1 MPTTDT
7 RSIWQTPAG
16 GSLMA
21 AMLGLRPVSSAD
33 RETLAQL
40 KAAPATASDAEF
52 KEGDHPR
59 GENGQ
64 FGSGGGASSSPYHD
78 GAKAIRNMDPDDR
91 DNTYP
96 ADLPGGWQA
105 HNLYEAQKLMPKG
118 SDKFKRL
125 TDSNSFTLHQDYHA
139 LAHVDGHLFGLSKY
153 EDPDAESDDEDRN
166 GDPKEYCWHFV
177 RLDHPNEK
185 GVETHTRDPEEAIK
199 AMREYKPPAEV
210 FVPGRKKPIAQ
221 DAGWIED
228 DHERA
233 KNGQFGTGSGGASG
247 GVKPPVKPQTAQVS
261 VKASAAREFVP
272 AALYDEAQRTIA
284 LYSKQETPAA
294 PLSDA
299 DKATATEQLAQHLAA
314 AHAAKPAYD
323 EKLKAIGEK
332 LGADVKLAGI
342 KGGDRLLE
350 KHVRENGSNPAE
362 MKDLVRGSLVVKSL
376 DDVGPAL
383 EALSKDF
390 KIARVKDRFAA
401 PLSTGY
407 SDMLINVELTGG
419 ILGEVQIHVPEM
431 LAAKGELGHALY
443 DIERKLPP
451 GSALKEQLVEMQS
464 RVYGAASAAAR
475 QRATSK
481 RLPPENSQ
489 S

>member
-1 MPTTDT
+1 MPTTD
-7 RSIWQTPAG
+7 RSSIWQSPAG

-21 AMLGLRPVSSAD
+21 AMLGLRPVSRAD

-40 KAAPATASDAEF
+40 KAAPAAAQDAEF

-59 GENGQ
+59 AENGQ
-64 FGSGGGASSSPYHD
+64 FGSGGGASASPYHD
-78 GAKAIRNMDPDDR
+78 GAKAIRNMDPDTR

-105 HNLYEAQKLMPKG
+105 HNLYEAQKLMPKD
-118 SDKFKRL
+118 SDKFKRV

-139 LAHVDGHLFGLSKY
+139 LARVDGHLFGLSKY

-166 GDPKEYCWHFV
+166 GDPKEFCWHFV

-185 GVETHTRDPEEAIK
+185 GVETHSRDPEEVIK
-199 AMREYKPPAEV
+199 AMRAYEPPAEV
-210 FVPGRKKPIAQ
+210 FVPGRKKPIAH
-221 DAGWIED
+221 DAGWIEE

-233 KNGQFGTGSGGASG
+233 PNGQFGSGSGGASG
-247 GVKPPVKPQTAQVS
+247 SVKPTVAPQTAPV
-261 VKASAAREFVP
+261 VAKASAAREFVP
-272 AALYDEAQRTIA
+272 HEVYEEAQRVIA
-284 LYSKQETPAA
+284 LYAREEAPTA
-294 PLSDA
+294 PLSDEA
-299 DKATATEQLAQHLAA
+299 KAQAANELAQHLAA
-314 AHAAKPAYD
+314 AHAAKPDYD
-323 EKLKAIGEK
+323 AKLKAIGES

-362 MKDLVRGSLVVKSL
+362 MKDLVRGSLVVKTL

-383 EALSKDF
+383 EAIGKNF
-390 KIARVKDRFAA
+390 KVARVKDRFAK
-401 PLSTGY
+401 PMDTGY
-407 SDMLINVELTGG
+407 SDMLINVELPGG
-419 ILGEVQIHVPEM
+419 ILGEVQVHVPEM

-451 GSALKEQLVEMQS
+451 GNALKEQLVEMQR
-464 RVYGAASAAAR
+464 RVYGAASGAAR
-475 QRATSK
+475 QRTTSK
-481 RLPPENSQ
+481 RLTPDDSQ